1 MKNEVDTDHSPSISE
16 TSANILYNAI
26 VRIEFNGKIATGF
39 FMKFKIK
46 VEQFFFLFTNYH
58 VITQKIVDSKTV
70 IYIYYG
76 IITNETKKSI
86 KLDTN
91 ERFIKC
97 FNKPK
102 DVTSIQIFE
111 SDNIP
116 KDKFLTPD
124 RSYLDNKYDFYINK
138 NFYLAGYPREDIG
151 PLDRYNS
158 SGKITEIENNFEF
171 KHTLDTR
178 KGSSGSPI
186 LLSSNGKVIGIHYGY
201 RNNRNYN
208 RFMVFA

>member
-1 MKNEVDTDHSPSISE
+1 M
-16 TSANILYNAI
+16 
-26 VRIEFNGKIATGF
+26 
-39 FMKFKIK
+39 
-46 VEQFFFLFTNYH
+46 FTNYH

-76 IITNETKKSI
+76 IIKNETKKSI

-102 DVTSIQIFE
+102 DVTSIQILE

-124 RSYLDNKYDFYINK
+124 RSYFDN
-138 NFYLAGYPREDIG
+138 
-151 PLDRYNS
+151 
-158 SGKITEIENNFEF
+158 
-171 KHTLDTR
+171 
-178 KGSSGSPI
+178 
-186 LLSSNGKVIGIHYGY
+186 
-201 RNNRNYN
+201 NYN
-208 RFMVFA
+208 FLY